1 MSQESAIWPQGMP
14 PENITLVLK
23 LFTILDDSS
32 DDSGQ
37 RLADEI
43 FISDGRIKNGMHT
56 FSGKAAEHG
65 VLEIAGSRKKAWD
78 AWSTRKHS
86 ILRVY
91 SRSQEATDD
100 ILFLGTLA
108 ATFPNG
114 KSATGEFCARIIF
127 GLSDTQETRIKW
139 FEVWA
144 DATPFVTAMN
154 MKD

>member
-1 MSQESAIWPQGMP
+1 MSQESGIWQQGVP
-14 PENITLVLK
+14 PENRALVLK

-37 RLADEI
+37 RLADEV
-43 FISDGRIKNGMHT
+43 FTSDGRIKNGMHA
-56 FSGKAAEHG
+56 FSGKA
-65 VLEIAGSRKKAWD
+65 EIACSRKKAWD

-86 ILRVY
+86 VLRVY
-91 SRSQEATDD
+91 SRSPEAMDD

-127 GLSDTQETRIKW
+127 GLSDIQETRIKS

-144 DATPFVTAMN
+144 DATPFVTAMT

>member
-14 PENITLVLK
+14 PEKSALLLK

-37 RLADEI
+37 RLADQV
-43 FISDGRIKNGMHT
+43 FTSDGRIKNGTHV
-56 FSGKAAEHG
+56 FSGT
-65 VLEIAGSRKKAWD
+65 VEIAGSRKRAWD

-86 ILRVY
+86 VLRVY
-91 SRSQEATDD
+91 SRSQEAADD
-100 ILFLGTLA
+100 ILFLGSLA

-114 KSATGEFCARIIF
+114 RSATGEFCARIIF
-127 GLSDTQETRIKW
+127 GFSEAQETRIKS

-144 DATPFVTAMN
+144 DATPFVTAT